1 MSLSFG
7 EWVGIIS
14 FLIIILLQLVLHIT
28 KKDVIEITFKR
39 KHNNN
44 NLNNKDYVQT
54 LQRISL

>member
-28 KKDVIEITFKR
+28 KKDTIEITFKR

-44 NLNNKDYVQT
+44 YLK
-54 LQRISL
+54 

>member
-14 FLIIILLQLVLHIT
+14 FLIIILLQLVLYIT

-39 KHNNN
+39 KHTINN
-44 NLNNKDYVQT
+44 
-54 LQRISL
+54 

>member
-39 KHNNN
+39 KYNNN
-44 NLNNKDYVQT
+44 N
-54 LQRISL
+54 

>member
-14 FLIIILLQLVLHIT
+14 FLIIVLLQLVLHIT

-44 NLNNKDYVQT
+44 N
-54 LQRISL
+54 

>member
-14 FLIIILLQLVLHIT
+14 FLIIVFLQLVLHIT

-44 NLNNKDYVQT
+44 N
-54 LQRISL
+54 